1 MKKLLYILLL
11 ITGVAKAQ
19 SPVSPIGPVATQFY
33 YDTSD
38 SSHWT
43 HDVRGYFKL
52 NAGGGG
58 GGGTWGSITGT
69 LSNQIDLQAALDAKQ
84 NLLMF
89 GNGIITTS
97 GITGLGGTLIRTTTI
112 DNTGFDFTIADN
124 TGTGLYLIPNFK
136 GFYADDGAGHIADLL
151 IQGTESGKATAGF
164 FMDALDGATEK
175 SIDATDNAIGH
186 GIWVQDTKD
195 RIGLNAKSQPN
206 YTGTGTSSLQYT
218 TRHYV
223 DSVATGGG
231 GGVTSVSG
239 TANRITST
247 GGATPVIDISASY
260 AGQSSITALGTITT
274 GVWNGT
280 AIANANLANSST
292 TVNGTSINLG
302 ASGTVTAA
310 AGTLTGTTLNSSVVT
325 SSLTSV
331 GTLSSGAIPWSLI
344 TNTPTTIAGYG
355 ITDGL
360 TLTGTQSISNK
371 TFRPANIFQ
380 TGLGTAGTDSLVVK
394 TSGALKAISPTY
406 YQIAGTYVTG
416 IGVTTANGISGSSSG
431 GTTPN
436 LTLTLGNIVPTTI
449 STTIKP
455 ATVYQTAAGTAGT
468 DSVMVKHSGGIV
480 DAISPTYYLAS
491 TTAASTYVPQTTT
504 VNGKALS
511 SNITL
516 GLASSDF
523 ANQGTTTTVL
533 HGNASGN
540 PSFAQIGITDLSATG
555 TPSSATFLR
564 GDNTWGTPVG
574 TLTASNFIFNEVPS
588 GTINGSN
595 VTFTLANTP
604 TSGTVQIYKNGLRQ
618 TLTADYTISGSTI
631 TFSTAPSST
640 GFSDVL
646 IADYLK

>member
-1 MKKLLYILLL
+1 MKTKLLYLLL
-11 ITGVAKAQ
+11 LLPFVTLAQ

-52 NAGGGG
+52 NTGGG

-97 GITGLGGTLIRTTTI
+97 GVTGLGGPLIRTTII

-136 GFYADDGAGHIADLL
+136 GFFADDGAGHAADLL

-164 FMDALDGATEK
+164 FMDALNGATVK
-175 SIDATDNAIGH
+175 SIDGTDNAVGH
-186 GIWVQDTKD
+186 GIWVEDTKD
-195 RIGLNAKSQPN
+195 RVGLNAKSQPN
-206 YTGTGTSSLQYT
+206 YTGTGTGSLQYT

-231 GGVTSVSG
+231 GTGANP
-239 TANRITST
+239 TASIVF
-247 GGATPVIDISASY
+247 TPVNGSATSFIRSDG
-260 AGQSSITALGTITT
+260 APKADSTVIRS
-274 GVWNGT
+274 V
-280 AIANANLANSST
+280 ANSYSLAGMQTKLNNYVLT
-292 TVNGTSINLG
+292 T
-302 ASGTVTAA
+302 
-310 AGTLTGTTLNSSVVT
+310 
-325 SSLTSV
+325 
-331 GTLSSGAIPWSLI
+331 
-344 TNTPTTIAGYG
+344 
-355 ITDGL
+355 
-360 TLTGTQSISNK
+360 
-371 TFRPANIFQ
+371 R
-380 TGLGTAGTDSLVVK
+380 
-394 TSGALKAISPTY
+394 
-406 YQIAGTYVTG
+406 
-416 IGVTTANGISGSSSG
+416 
-431 GTTPN
+431 
-436 LTLTLGNIVPTTI
+436 
-449 STTIKP
+449 
-455 ATVYQTAAGTAGT
+455 
-468 DSVMVKHSGGIV
+468 
-480 DAISPTYYLAS
+480 
-491 TTAASTYVPQTTT
+491 T

-511 SNITL
+511 SNIVL

-540 PSFAQIGITDLSATG
+540 PSFAQIGIADLSATG

-631 TFSTAPSST
+631 TFSTAPSNT